1 MQHCY
6 IKETIEFSLE
16 GCQPLEFF
24 YQFFVLYKKIRSTRN
39 RRLSRITR
47 SAPAR

>member
-1 MQHCY
+1 MQHRFL
-6 IKETIEFSLE
+6 KETIELSLAD
-16 GCQPLEFF
+16 CQPIEFF

-39 RRLSRITR
+39 RRLSRINR